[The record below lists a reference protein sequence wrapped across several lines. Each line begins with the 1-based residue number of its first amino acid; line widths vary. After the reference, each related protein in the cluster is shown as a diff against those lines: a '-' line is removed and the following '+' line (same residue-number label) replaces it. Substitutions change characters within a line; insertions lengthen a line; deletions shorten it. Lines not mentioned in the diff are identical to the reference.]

1 MPLALASPRP
11 GAPGISTAPMA
22 PDLAGG
28 GPPVDAGMMQPPGPL
43 PRHAAAGGPDMAPGA
58 APSFFLPSI
67 DPLTRTAPSMTPLRI
82 LYVEDN
88 AELRETIGM
97 LLEGEDRE
105 VTPCATA
112 EEALALDAPRPFDI
126 VVTDVS
132 LPGMSGTDL
141 CRRLLAGDPGRW
153 IVLCSG
159 YQFSHGLDT
168 LGPNVRALL
177 KPFELEDMEAL
188 MDSIRSA
195 LRGPA

>member
-1 MPLALASPRP
+1 M
-11 GAPGISTAPMA
+11 
-22 PDLAGG
+22 
-28 GPPVDAGMMQPPGPL
+28 
-43 PRHAAAGGPDMAPGA
+43 
-58 APSFFLPSI
+58 
-67 DPLTRTAPSMTPLRI
+67 RI

-105 VTPCATA
+105 VSLCATA
-112 EEALALDAPRPFDI
+112 EEALKLDAQSPYDL

-141 CRRLLAGDPGRW
+141 CRQLVSENPQRW

-159 YQFSHGLDT
+159 YQFSHGLKT

-177 KPFELEDMEAL
+177 KPFELEELEDLME
-188 MDSIRSA
+188 SIRDQ
-195 LRGPA
+195 LRGSNQSA

>member
-1 MPLALASPRP
+1 MIQATSMHSQPLTSAGTASPDRDLFRP
-11 GAPGISTAPMA
+11 
-22 PDLAGG
+22 
-28 GPPVDAGMMQPPGPL
+28 
-43 PRHAAAGGPDMAPGA
+43 
-58 APSFFLPSI
+58 I
-67 DPLTRTAPSMTPLRI
+67 DRTDHSMTLPLRI

-97 LLEGEDRE
+97 LLEGDDRE
-105 VTPCATA
+105 VALCATA
-112 EEALALDAPRPFDI
+112 EEALKMDAERPYDL

-141 CRRLLAGDPGRW
+141 CRQLVAENPQRW

-177 KPFELEDMEAL
+177 KPFELEELEDL
-188 MDSIRSA
+188 MDSIREQ
-195 LRGPA
+195 LRGAN